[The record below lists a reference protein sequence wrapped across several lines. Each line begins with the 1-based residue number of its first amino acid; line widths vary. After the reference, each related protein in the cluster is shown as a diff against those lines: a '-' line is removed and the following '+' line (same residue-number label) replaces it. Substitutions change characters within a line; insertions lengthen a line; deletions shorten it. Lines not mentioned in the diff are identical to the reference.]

1 MAYRENFSICIEDE
15 AHDRYDT
22 TVNRLILVLR
32 DFYPA
37 RLDRA
42 ALEAL
47 PRLEALE
54 RWLARGDIAPVPGGW
69 RDWLWREF
77 ALKSP
82 LAPDANGRA
91 DGVAPAAVAAAAVP
105 NLPAGKPLWFATP
118 VHFVAGLDTVR
129 LHPAGLLELDGEAQL
144 RLAADFARVFN
155 GSGFSLHATGRR
167 EMLLAGGAL
176 AAPNSTRNSDPAM
189 WLGADPREGFPA
201 GAQGA
206 ELRRLGAEIEMWL
219 HEHPVNQARAAR
231 GELAASALWLWGGGT
246 QAVICATRPAPAASA
261 WAEDAYVDG
270 LARVRAVDVQAP
282 PERWPYATAGLD
294 QPGELLVVFGTGAA
308 PHGKSLVQLDL
319 DWIAPALEKWEQGHI
334 GTATLL
340 AGERAITLPAL
351 GRWRRWW
358 RGLRTSRPWWEVL
371 LR

>member
-1 MAYRENFSICIEDE
+1 M
-15 AHDRYDT
+15 
-22 TVNRLILVLR
+22 NRLILVLC

-42 ALEAL
+42 ALAAL
-47 PRLEALE
+47 PRLQSLE
-54 RWLARGDIAPVPGGW
+54 RWLACGDIAPSQGGW

-82 LAPDANGRA
+82 LAPNANGGA
-91 DGVAPAAVAAAAVP
+91 DSFVPAAVAAAAVP

-118 VHFVAGLDTVR
+118 VNFVAGLDTVR
-129 LHPAGLLELDGEAQL
+129 LHPAGLLEIDADAQ
-144 RLAADFARVFN
+144 RQMATDFARVFN

-167 EMLLAGGAL
+167 EMLLAGGAPV
-176 AAPNSTRNSDPAM
+176 APNSTRTSDPAM

-201 GAQGA
+201 GPQAA

-231 GELAASALWLWGGGT
+231 GELVANALWLWGGGAT
-246 QAVICATRPAPAASA
+246 AVTCAMRSNPPARA
-261 WAEDAYVDG
+261 WAEDLFIDG
-270 LARVRAVDVQAP
+270 LARLRAVDVQAP
-282 PERWPYATAGLD
+282 PEGCPYMTTGPD
-294 QPGELLVVFGTGAA
+294 QPGDCVVVFGTGAA
-308 PHGKSLVQLDL
+308 THGNSLIQLDRS
-319 DWIAPALEKWEQGHI
+319 WIAPALARWQQGRTS
-334 GTATLL
+334 TATLL

-351 GRWRRWW
+351 RRWRRGW
-358 RGLRTSRPWWEVL
+358 RGLRRPNPWYEIL